1 MVLNW
6 DDIVEFSIVDQPPV
20 MSPANRT
27 KSRQDNML
35 ATQVEDHV
43 AEDVQF

>member
-6 DDIVEFSIVDQPPV
+6 DDIVEFPIVDQPPV
-20 MSPANRT
+20 MSPTNRT
-27 KSRQDNML
+27 KSHQDKML

-43 AEDVQF
+43 PEDVQF